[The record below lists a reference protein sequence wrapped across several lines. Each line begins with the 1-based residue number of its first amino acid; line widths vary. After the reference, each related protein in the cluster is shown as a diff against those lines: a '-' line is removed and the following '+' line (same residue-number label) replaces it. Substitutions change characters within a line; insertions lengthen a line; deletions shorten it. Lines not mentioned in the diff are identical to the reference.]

1 MYGGEQKWGNVLAGL
16 GDRSFTIFMENQ
28 GKVGYKVKQVHTAR
42 APCMSGK
49 WKIESYITP

>member
-28 GKVGYKVKQVHTAR
+28 GKVGYKVKQAHTGR